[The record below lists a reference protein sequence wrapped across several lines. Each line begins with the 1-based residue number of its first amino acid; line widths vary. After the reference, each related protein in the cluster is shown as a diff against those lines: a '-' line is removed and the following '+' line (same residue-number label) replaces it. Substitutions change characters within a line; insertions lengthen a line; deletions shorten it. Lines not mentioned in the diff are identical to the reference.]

1 MTAFNK
7 IEKLDKATA
16 GLVVNL
22 KNPMINDTAM
32 PPPPTPATTHKAIT
46 NEKTPRPI
54 ISSISGGQT
63 ALCPQ

>member
-1 MTAFNK
+1 MAFSK

-22 KNPMINDTAM
+22 KNPMISDTAI

-54 ISSISGGQT
+54 ISNTSGGQT

>member
-1 MTAFNK
+1 MMAFIN

-16 GLVVNL
+16 GFVVNL
-22 KNPMINDTAM
+22 KNPMINDTAI

-46 NEKTPRPI
+46 NEKTARPI
-54 ISSISGGQT
+54 ISNTSGGQT